1 MKVLIDS
8 LGLQAQVHLQDGR
21 RLADFISILESIP
34 NCSVTFSS
42 GAPLTGGELNG
53 LDVLVITTRYPGE
66 YAYSQ
71 EELEAVPKFV
81 RRGGGLL
88 LMSNH
93 GDLPGS
99 NTHDMTQYDAVMARQ
114 FGIGLECSWFQSGSM
129 GELWELSGSSLL
141 TTHPIIRGGQGEEP
155 LGRIVTNNCSSILA
169 GGRGHPLVSL
179 SPGMADLRNGYSP
192 SGRLFALALDRQTA
206 ADGAVEGRVVTV
218 ADSGFIGN
226 DDTGSPGPG
235 LIGHGDNA
243 RFVRNLVRWLGRELD

>member
-21 RLADFISILESIP
+21 RLADFVSMLESIP
-34 NCSVTFSS
+34 HCSVTFSS
-42 GAPLTGGELNG
+42 GTPLTGGELDG
-53 LDVLVITTRYPGE
+53 QDVLVITTRYPGE
-66 YAYSQ
+66 HAYSQ
-71 EELEAVPKFV
+71 EELEAVPELV
-81 RRGGGLL
+81 RGGGGLL

-99 NTHDMTQYDAVMARQ
+99 NPHDMTQYDAVMAKR
-114 FGIGLECSWFQSGSM
+114 FGVWLECSWFQSGSM
-129 GELWELSGSSLL
+129 GELWELSGSALL

-155 LGRIVTNNCSSILA
+155 VRSIVINNCSSIVA
-169 GGRGHPLVSL
+169 GGRGHSIVSL
-179 SPGMADLRNGYSP
+179 SQGMADLRNGYRP
-192 SGRLFALALDRQTA
+192 SGRLFAHALDPQTA
-206 ADGAVEGRVVTV
+206 AGEAIEGRVVTL

-226 DDTGSPGPG
+226 DDTGIPGPG